1 MYLSHY
7 KLNQKPFEI
16 TTDPKFI
23 WLGEKHTEA
32 LATLEYGIQESKG
45 FLLITGDVGIG
56 AIDNLLTNKY
66 AEQRFNE
73 VKNNLKI
80 NQFKLHNSSFVL

>member
-7 KLNQKPFEI
+7 NLIQKPFEI

-23 WLGEKHTEA
+23 WLGKKHTEA

-66 AEQRFNE
+66 E